1 MGLPPNFL
9 TLGPEGGK
17 DRPVPRNRCLRVC
30 RLPRWALMAAAL
42 PLTAMQDKYGLT
54 LGESTRKAYQN
65 ELERRQT
72 L

>member
-1 MGLPPNFL
+1 
-9 TLGPEGGK
+9 
-17 DRPVPRNRCLRVC
+17 
-30 RLPRWALMAAAL
+30 MAAAL